1 MKFDSLGLNTN
12 LLLYAPSKVPCC
24 SFPLTQNHDKLW
36 LQGHIQPARSYRYI
50 SLPRNCISTKMGKN
64 VILYVSNA
72 YHTVNALCKS
82 LIQLVCDLTEE
93 GPDLEVY
100 RKKGTL
106 WKERVS
112 QHLGHAY
119 LRTVCWYMVLPL
131 LNNAMQSWLVCNNF
145 RTTAVLKKNMICK
158 IKLNS

>member
-1 MKFDSLGLNTN
+1 MKFDSLGLNAN
-12 LLLYAPSKVPCC
+12 LLLKVPSKVSCC

-36 LQGHIQPARSYRYI
+36 PQGHIQLAISHRYI
-50 SLPRNCISTKMGKN
+50 SLPRNCTSTKKGQN

-72 YHTVNALCKS
+72 YHTVNALRKS

-93 GPDLEVY
+93 APDLEVY

-112 QHLGHAY
+112 QHLGHVC
-119 LRTVCWYMVLPL
+119 LRTVCWHMVLPL
-131 LNNAMQSWLVCNNF
+131 LNDAMQCWLVCC
-145 RTTAVLKKNMICK
+145 IW
-158 IKLNS
+158 